1 MTREEAI
8 KILSARDNRGLPI
21 TWQDGFVEAYDM
33 ATRSLEAWDEVMKDV
48 QDWQDDFNTHV
59 KLLKLTDA
67 EKEGT
72 MMYGEDVV
80 NILGNHMVELKGV
93 EE

>member
-8 KILSARDNRGLPI
+8 SNLRDIMGGIPFEKCFDDQFDACSVAI
-21 TWQDGFVEAYDM
+21 
-33 ATRSLEAWDEVMKDV
+33 RSLEAWDKVMRDV

-59 KLLKLTDA
+59 KLLALTEA

-80 NILGNHMVELKGV
+80 NIIVNHMAELKEV